1 MRALAIHLAQCDP
14 VGCHSLDSEE
24 FESALASFNL
34 FPSKVELQSFMK
46 AFGSDGRISYEKFI
60 NALREPM
67 SARRAAIV
75 DLCFEKVDKNCNKWL
90 CVHELC
96 EAYDVSCN
104 QDAIDGKMTK
114 EQIVAE
120 FLRGFS
126 MRGEKVDR
134 ITRDMWQDYYTDV
147 SMTIVKDDYFV
158 AMLESIWGV
167 VENASSTV
175 SRHEL
180 EHLTKTI
187 RHKLLDMSRG
197 QSDEYVLRNVFRE
210 FDVDKSGNLSACELD
225 ALLARLQLKV
235 PAAYLEALLKKFDRN
250 GNGVVEFEEFL
261 AYLTSCPYK

>member
-1 MRALAIHLAQCDP
+1 MPHLYGVGLDIEVKRVATQLKMQIAKRGGIGMRALAIHLASCDP
-14 VGCHSLDSEE
+14 VGCKSFDAEE
-24 FESALASFNL
+24 FEAALAGFNL

-46 AFGSDGRISYEKFI
+46 AFGCDGRISYEKFV

-67 SARRAAIV
+67 PARRAAIV
-75 DLCFEKVDKNCNKWL
+75 DLSFEKIDKNNNKWL

-96 EAYDVSCN
+96 AAYDISN
-104 QDAIDGKMTK
+104 NKDAIDGKLTK

-126 MRGEKVDR
+126 MNGEKVEK

-158 AMLESIWGV
+158 AMIESIWGV

-175 SRHEL
+175 SRQEL

-197 QSDEYVLRNVFRE
+197 
-210 FDVDKSGNLSACELD
+210 
-225 ALLARLQLKV
+225 
-235 PAAYLEALLKKFDRN
+235 
-250 GNGVVEFEEFL
+250 
-261 AYLTSCPYK
+261 